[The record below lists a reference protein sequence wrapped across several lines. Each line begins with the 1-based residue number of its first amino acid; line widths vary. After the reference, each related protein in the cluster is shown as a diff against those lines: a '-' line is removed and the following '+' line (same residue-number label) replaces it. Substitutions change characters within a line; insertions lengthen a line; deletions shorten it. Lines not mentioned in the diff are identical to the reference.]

1 MTFRPGP
8 GANLHER
15 TFDTGTVTINY
26 VEGPANGPPA
36 ILLHGIGRSWRDF
49 LPVLPAFEKW
59 HLFALD
65 LRGHG
70 KSGRMPNCYK
80 SGDYSADVIAF
91 LKKNIQEPAVIFGH
105 SLGGILAMR
114 AAASA
119 PERVK
124 AIIVGDS
131 VLSRETLAHS
141 MYQELFSGL
150 HKIVLHGGSVED
162 KARRLAKLEIR
173 VPGLPEA
180 IPIGDLPGNDSDLQE
195 WASCLHT
202 LDPTAIQST
211 IEGRT
216 FLDFDADSVL
226 AGVRCPVLILQAN
239 PELGGLMSDS
249 AVEKIKK
256 SVPRVT
262 VVRFRLLG
270 HALHTQRAQPV
281 IEAVQKFLTDFR
293 LPGACS

>member
-1 MTFRPGP
+1 LTSRPGP
-8 GANLHER
+8 ANFQEK
-15 TFDTGTVTINY
+15 TFNTGNVSINY
-26 VEGPANGPPA
+26 AEGPANGPPA

-49 LPVLPAFEKW
+49 LPVFPAFAQW
-59 HLFALD
+59 HVFALD

-70 KSGRMPNCYK
+70 KSGRMPNSYK

-91 LKKNIQEPAVIFGH
+91 LQKHIQEPALIFGH
-105 SLGGILAMR
+105 SLGGIVAMR
-114 AAASA
+114 IAASV
-119 PERVK
+119 PGHVK

-131 VLSRETLAHS
+131 VLSRDTLAHS

-150 HKIVLHGGSVED
+150 HKIVLYGGSVEE

-173 VPGLPEA
+173 VPGLPEP
-180 IPIGDLPGNDSDLQE
+180 IPIGELPGNESDLHE
-195 WASCLHT
+195 WANCLQM

-216 FLDFDADSVL
+216 FTDFDTDSVL

-249 AVEKIKK
+249 AVEKIRN
-256 SVPRVT
+256 SVARAE

-281 IEAVQKFLTDFR
+281 IEAVRKFLVDFR
-293 LPGACS
+293 LDARS